1 MQSTAN
7 PLPRDPTKP
16 DPSYVLCLPALYLG
30 LNMPQPLL
38 HCLPVIDE
46 VQLDVAKSLQLPVN
60 AEPMIEAHA
69 RSNGHSTVLHTH
81 VASSP
86 NLILLLEIVF
96 QLVLSLVPGICGA
109 HKLRPLIGHG
119 KIYLVFVPRSP
130 QQNFG
135 NQVRVVEWGP
145 AHHEVALRGGEKLG
159 QNDLPQL
166 VDSGFE
172 RAGGGHGR

>member
-30 LNMPQPLL
+30 LDMPQPLL

-46 VQLDVAKSLQLPVN
+46 VQLDAKNFQLLPAV

-86 NLILLLEIVF
+86 DLILSLEIGSELF
-96 QLVLSLVPGICGA
+96 LSSPPAIFVA

-130 QQNFG
+130 QQNVG

-172 RAGGGHGR
+172 RAGGGYGR